1 MYSPERLIE
10 NLSGYLGE
18 LEELISAAVQADSA
32 EKSRLLIEKSNIET
46 YVGKLQALP
55 ENHHLDAKHIEAGLA
70 LEPHPEGG
78 FYREFIRTDARTVIF
93 YLLPEQA
100 ISSWHSLKDTQERF
114 RLISGE
120 SLLIPKIDAGG
131 LWKSE
136 EAVTYEHDVV
146 IEKNQDFGDWFGAYP
161 SGEYG
166 LVTCECRGPF
176 EFAKFKIIDQGNLA
190 AFHGKNPGHAK
201 TIDRLSPKLG

>member
-18 LEELISAAVQADSA
+18 LAELISAAAQADPA
-32 EKSRLLIEKSNIET
+32 EKSRLFIEKSNIET
-46 YVGKLQALP
+46 YVGKLEALP
-55 ENHHLDAKHIEAGLA
+55 GSHRLDAKHIEAGLA

-78 FYREFIRTDARTVIF
+78 FYREFIRTDACTVIF

-136 EAVTYEHDVV
+136 EAVTYENDVV
-146 IEKNQDFGDWFGAYP
+146 IEKKPGFRR
-161 SGEYG
+161 
-166 LVTCECRGPF
+166 LVRRLFERRVRARHLRMQRTVRICEIQNRR
-176 EFAKFKIIDQGNLA
+176 
-190 AFHGKNPGHAK
+190 PG
-201 TIDRLSPKLG
+201 KLGCISRPESWSQNNHR